1 MCWLPVGGHLTLFAQ
16 VILFAFTIK
25 LMYFCNYYQSILND
39 VSGDVSSP
47 TEAKLYTI
55 TETENNM
62 KQKVATIEP
71 FVVDTDHSMDTRVQQ
86 NMPHS
91 SMEEEASDIKIGDYE
106 LYQLL
111 RPVFLSMKGF
121 GLCALDKNSL
131 SSNSSSR
138 FYICYSVFSSLLLY
152 SFVYLQMTDIRGF
165 STIDDS
171 VFTLSYLVWV
181 FSVIVQGMV
190 IFWMCTI
197 KNTWQLVFDF
207 YECTKQG
214 IWKFDKNTAVKRRI
228 YVYVLVPW
236 IFVIF
241 DTFYNVYGS
250 VIFGK
255 PLAIVCV
262 SCLCSVYFS
271 AAWITPSV
279 LLMSL
284 TDIIGSHFKH
294 FNGKIIEMS
303 KTSPTH
309 LYETIR
315 SVRRLHLILDR
326 VVEASDSVLGKI
338 VVAAVF
344 SKIVLMCCNVYSLVY
359 GIHFFSNDV
368 AVFWFIIEFLVLFG
382 MMGMCAR
389 LKEEVSAYHQ

>member
-1 MCWLPVGGHLTLFAQ
+1 
-16 VILFAFTIK
+16 
-25 LMYFCNYYQSILND
+25 
-39 VSGDVSSP
+39 
-47 TEAKLYTI
+47 
-55 TETENNM
+55 M

-86 NMPHS
+86 NMPPS

-121 GLCALDKNSL
+121 GLCALDKNAL

-152 SFVYLQMTDIRGF
+152 SYVYLQMTDIRGF

-171 VFTLSYLVWV
+171 VLTLSYLVWF

-228 YVYVLVPW
+228 YVYVLVAW
-236 IFVIF
+236 IFVIYV
-241 DTFYNVYGS
+241 TFYNVYGS

-344 SKIVLMCCNVYSLVY
+344 SKIVLMCCNVFSLVY
-359 GIHFFSNDV
+359 GIHFFSNDA
-368 AVFWFIIEFLVLFG
+368 AVFWFIIECLVLFG
-382 MMGMCAR
+382 TLGMCAR
-389 LKEEVSAYHQ
+389 LKEEVSAYHP